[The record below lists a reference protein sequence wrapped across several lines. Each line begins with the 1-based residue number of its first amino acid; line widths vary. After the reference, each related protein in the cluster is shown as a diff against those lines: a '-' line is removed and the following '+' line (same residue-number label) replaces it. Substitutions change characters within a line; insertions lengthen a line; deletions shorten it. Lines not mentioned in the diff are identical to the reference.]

1 LVAALYAFGKN
12 YKQIEKIA
20 AELDWLDVSG
30 LSLSQYGLLS
40 NKKLGK
46 IINKAIGDVD
56 FEDARIPLA
65 MIATDISHGKEVVL
79 KQGNVATAVMAS
91 TCIPGIFI
99 PVEIEGKLLVDGG
112 VVENVPVSPLKDIG
126 ANTIIGVDL
135 NAKTVFKKPENIIG
149 VLLNT
154 LDITLLNATK
164 LQTEQAD
171 ILITPDL
178 SEFNLIDADQMN
190 DLIEIGYSEARSVLE
205 KRV

>member
-1 LVAALYAFGKN
+1 MLFRKKLKRKNKIGLALGGGAVLGAAHIGVLKAMEELDIPVHFVAGTSIGALVAALYAFGKD

-112 VVENVPVSPLKDIG
+112 VVENVPISP
-126 ANTIIGVDL
+126 
-135 NAKTVFKKPENIIG
+135 
-149 VLLNT
+149 
-154 LDITLLNATK
+154 
-164 LQTEQAD
+164 
-171 ILITPDL
+171 
-178 SEFNLIDADQMN
+178 
-190 DLIEIGYSEARSVLE
+190 
-205 KRV
+205 